1 MTKKVQKI
9 SEKLAELRNEALSP
23 VENTIVEI
31 LAELAEEH
39 KKKSGAK
46 RTIRRNA
53 CEVCGIVDG
62 KADEQR
68 RDTRDTGQRTGNVPR
83 LRRSHPYT

>member
-39 KKKSGAK
+39 KKKWRQTHK
-46 RTIRRNA
+46 
-53 CEVCGIVDG
+53 
-62 KADEQR
+62 
-68 RDTRDTGQRTGNVPR
+68 
-83 LRRSHPYT
+83 

>member
-9 SEKLAELRNEALSP
+9 SEIAELRNEALSP

-39 KKKSGAK
+39 KKSGAK
-46 RTIRRNA
+46 RT
-53 CEVCGIVDG
+53 
-62 KADEQR
+62 
-68 RDTRDTGQRTGNVPR
+68 
-83 LRRSHPYT
+83 S